1 MNTNQAKFILK
12 SAAAYARRA
21 GVFALIAAFSA
32 FGPGCEKKQEGER
45 KIKFYQSPMHPWI
58 TSDKPGNC
66 TICGMALTP
75 VYEGESGAFQAEGMI
90 SLGTNSVSVLDV
102 ATMKAARGPLLKTM
116 RFSGVLEDDENL
128 RRVVA
133 AFYDGRIDGV
143 FVEHNGKFVRKGEPL
158 AAIYSPELLYVVRDL
173 QNSTRTGEKA
183 AAANAAQRLIQ
194 YGLSKDQVDALAQQ
208 QGNVYT
214 INLLSPISGNVL
226 VKKAYKGQYIK
237 TGEPLFEISDLS
249 HMWFHAEVYERDL
262 PDLRVGQKVTVRTPS
277 VPGREFPGIVTFIDP
292 RFDLQTRSTKVRVEV
307 PNPLVQDYE
316 ADGMMRRV
324 LSYGAFAEA
333 EVEGGI
339 SDALVVPRSALLQ
352 DGRRSVLYVE
362 KGPGNYEQRN
372 VKAGRVG
379 NDHVEIL
386 EGLDAGEKVVVQ
398 GNLMIDAEAQLR
410 NGIEMEGMEKGAK
423 PPESIETFLKQLA
436 RASDALAND
445 NLAAAVEA
453 GQTLPQLSA
462 MLELPGNPAADAAVT
477 KLHAMKDAPA
487 GADLQ
492 AIRKTFLPWSAA
504 GAELAM
510 AMKSNGM
517 DTGVSVLE
525 CPMTSSSFPGAPS
538 KAQWVQA
545 GAKTRNPY
553 LGAEMLDCGAEVK
566 P

>member
-1 MNTNQAKFILK
+1 
-12 SAAAYARRA
+12 
-21 GVFALIAAFSA
+21 
-32 FGPGCEKKQEGER
+32 
-45 KIKFYQSPMHPWI
+45 
-58 TSDKPGNC
+58 
-66 TICGMALTP
+66 MALTP
-75 VYEGESGAFQAEGMI
+75 VYEGESGATQEEGMI
-90 SLGTNSVSVLDV
+90 SLATNSVSVLDV
-102 ATMKAARGPLLKTM
+102 GTMKAERAPLKKTM
-116 RFSGVLEDDENL
+116 RFSGVLEDNENL

-173 QNSTRTGEKA
+173 QNSTRGGDKA
-183 AAANAAQRLIQ
+183 AAANASQRLIQ
-194 YGLSKDQVDALAQQ
+194 YGLSREQVEGLARQ
-208 QGNVYT
+208 QGSVYT
-214 INLLSPISGNVL
+214 INLLSPIAGNVL

-249 HMWFHAEVYERDL
+249 HMWFHAEVYERDM
-262 PDLRVGQKVTVRTPS
+262 PDLRVGQQVIVRTPS

-307 PNPLVQDYE
+307 PNPLVDGYE
-316 ADGMMRRV
+316 ADGMMRR
-324 LSYGAFAEA
+324 LLPYGAFAEA

-362 KGPGNYEQRN
+362 KAPGNYEQRS

-379 NDHVEIL
+379 DNQVEIL

-410 NGIEMEGMEKGAK
+410 SGIEMAGMEKGTK

-436 RASDALAND
+436 RTSDALAND

-453 GQTLPQLSA
+453 GQTLPQLA
-462 MLELPGNPAADAAVT
+462 ALLELPGNPTADAAVN
-477 KLHAMKDAPA
+477 KLHGMTDAPA

-492 AIRKTFLPWSAA
+492 ALRKTFLPWSAA

-510 AMKSNGM
+510 AMKSNGV
-517 DTGVSVLE
+517 DTGVSVRE
-525 CPMTSSSFPGAPS
+525 CPMTSGSFPGAPP

-545 GAKTRNPY
+545 GTKTRNPY

>member
-1 MNTNQAKFILK
+1 MNTNQPIFLK
-12 SAAAYARRA
+12 SAAASARRA
-21 GVFALIAAFSA
+21 TVFGLLALFAVFAPSC
-32 FGPGCEKKQEGER
+32 GKKEGGDR

-75 VYEGESGAFQAEGMI
+75 VYEGESGAAQTEGMI
-90 SLGTNSVSVLDV
+90 SLGSNSVNVLDV
-102 ATMKAARGPLLKTM
+102 GTVTAARGPLKKTM
-116 RFSGVLEDDENL
+116 RFSGILEDNENV

-173 QNSTRTGEKA
+173 QNSTRSGEKA
-183 AAANAAQRLIQ
+183 AAANASQRLIQ
-194 YGLSKDQVDALAQQ
+194 YGLSREQVDGLARQ
-208 QGNVYT
+208 QGGVYT
-214 INLLSPISGNVL
+214 INLLSPIAGNVL

-249 HMWFHAEVYERDL
+249 HLWFHAEVYERDL
-262 PDLRVGQKVTVRTPS
+262 PDLRVGQKVLVRTPS
-277 VPGREFPGIVTFIDP
+277 VPGRDFQGIVTFIDP

-307 PNPLVQDYE
+307 PNPLVEGYE

-333 EVEGGI
+333 EVEGGV
-339 SDALVVPRSALLQ
+339 SDALVIPRSALLQ
-352 DGRRSVLYVE
+352 DGRRSVLYIE
-362 KGPGNYEQRN
+362 KAPGNYEQRN

-386 EGLDAGEKVVVQ
+386 EGLEPGEKVVVQ

-410 NGIEMEGMEKGAK
+410 SGLEMAMEKGAK
-423 PPESIETFLKQLA
+423 PPESVETFLKQLA
-436 RASDALAND
+436 RTSDALAND
-445 NLAAAVEA
+445 NLAATVEA
-453 GQTLPQLSA
+453 AQTLPQLA
-462 MLELPGNPAADAAVT
+462 ALLELPGNPAADAAVQ
-477 KLHAMKDAPA
+477 KLRDMTTAPA

-492 AIRKTFLPWSAA
+492 ALRQTFLPWSAA
-504 GAELAM
+504 GAELAI

-517 DTGVSVLE
+517 DTGVTVRE
-525 CPMTSSSFPGAPS
+525 CPMTSGIFPGAPS

-545 GAKTRNPY
+545 GTKTRNPY
-553 LGAEMLDCGAEVK
+553 FGAEMLDCGAEVK